1 MNKPLLLFVGPS
13 GSGKTTVAEYL
24 ESAMGYKSVQSY
36 TTRSPRYENETGHIF
51 VSNDEFDKLQDLVA
65 YTEYNGNK
73 YCATSEQV
81 DEADIYVIDV
91 PGVEVFLKKYKNTKR
106 PIYIMYFDVD
116 IHIRIDR
123 MINRHDHDTA
133 IVSRIYKDTEY
144 NWITKLSK
152 IVNKHKGATNAEN
165 VYFYII
171 RAEKDLM
178 SVVDDVLWYIH

>member
-13 GSGKTTVAEYL
+13 GSGKTTAAEYL
-24 ESAMGYKSVQSY
+24 ESTQGYKSVQSY
-36 TTRSPRYENETGHIF
+36 TTRLPRYENETGHIF
-51 VSNDEFDKLQDLVA
+51 VSNEEFDKLQNLVA
-65 YTEYNGNK
+65 YTEYNGHR

-91 PGVEVFLKKYKNTKR
+91 PGVEVFLEKYKTKR

-123 MINRHDHDTA
+123 MINRHDHDAA

-144 NWITKLSK
+144 NWISKLSD
-152 IVNKHKGATNAEN
+152 IVHKHKTNTCAEN

-171 RAEKDLM
+171 HAEKPLLD
-178 SVVDDVLWYIH
+178 VVDEILWYIQ